1 MGEHELTALHP
12 IASLSEE
19 YSTCL
24 NNTDGLG
31 NEGVVLTTLQGEVRY
46 PFYFYY
52 CSCTMSKTPST
63 RSKLPSEEKKW
74 IRDRIILFTIG

>member
-46 PFYFYY
+46 PF
-52 CSCTMSKTPST
+52 CNSNTLNETQENMLCVILIINITPLLLCNET
-63 RSKLPSEEKKW
+63 KERNV
-74 IRDRIILFTIG
+74 